1 MNKVF
6 FKQNKPLTQIA
17 RVMVLVVLSG
27 YSATLAWAQSDTN
40 RIAGNLAP
48 VGEVCLAGDPC
59 SEAPGA
65 RAAAAPAPV
74 AAAAQPAPVAAPE
87 PAAAMPAAA
96 MAVADDFDVA
106 GTYQMRC
113 FACHGTGAA
122 GAPVLGDADAWSE
135 RMAKGMET
143 VMANAING
151 IGAMPARGLCMDCT
165 DEHIQ
170 ALITYMVDGGQ

>member
-1 MNKVF
+1 MDKVF
-6 FKQNKPLTQIA
+6 FKQSKTLTQIA
-17 RVMVLVVLSG
+17 RVIVLVVLSG

-40 RIAGNLAP
+40 RIADNLAP
-48 VGEVCLAGDPC
+48 VGEVCLAGEPC
-59 SEAPGA
+59 SEAPA
-65 RAAAAPAPV
+65 VPEAAAPAPV
-74 AAAAQPAPVAAPE
+74 AAAQPAPTAMPEPVAAP
-87 PAAAMPAAA
+87 
-96 MAVADDFDVA
+96 AVVDDFDVA

-122 GAPVLGDADAWSE
+122 GAPVLGDEDAWGE

-165 DEHIQ
+165 DEHIE
-170 ALITYMVDGGQ
+170 ALVTYMADGAQ